1 MSYKR
6 IIARLDLKNHNVI
19 KGIQMDGLR
28 VMGPVQELATKYYL
42 DGADELIMMDIVAS
56 LYGREAMAEIIRD
69 FTKECFVPI
78 TVGGGIRT
86 LEDADLLFRAG
97 ADKVAVNTGAL
108 ANPQLITEIAEKYG
122 SQAVVVHVDAKS
134 NPSGGWDAYTE
145 SGRNFS
151 GLGVVEWISQAIGH
165 GAGEVLVTSVDQDG
179 TRKGLDRA
187 LLGSLTGVISVPL
200 VLSGGARDATDVAQ
214 VLGLNEVDGVAVGAT
229 LHYGTTT
236 VNEIRE
242 NCRGLGVDVRE
253 LVQ

>member
-187 LLGSLTGVISVPL
+187 LLGSIIGVISVPL
-200 VLSGGARDATDVAQ
+200 VLSGGTRDATDVAQ
-214 VLGLNEVDGVAVGAT
+214 VLGLNEVDGVAVGAA

-236 VNEIRE
+236 VDEIRE